1 MDDRTRDPRRA
12 ALGRDAAL
20 ARLRRA
26 TRVSVGVALA
36 LGGAFAALAAGSTH
50 TKKSA
55 APTPVR
61 HTARQPALTV
71 APVPPLV
78 SAAGASSSGDDSSQA
93 SPAAAPA
100 APAPSYA
107 PPVAVSGGS

>member
-1 MDDRTRDPRRA
+1 MHDLPRDPRRA
-12 ALGRDAAL
+12 ALARDAAL
-20 ARLRRA
+20 ARLRRV
-26 TRVSVGVALA
+26 TRASVGAALV

-50 TKKSA
+50 TKKA
-55 APTPVR
+55 VAPTP
-61 HTARQPALTV
+61 ARPSVAQQALAV

-78 SAAGASSSGDDSSQA
+78 SAEEAPSSAGQS
-93 SPAAAPA
+93 SPAAPAA

>member
-12 ALGRDAAL
+12 ALARDAAL
-20 ARLRRA
+20 ARLRRV
-26 TRVSVGVALA
+26 TRASVGAALV

-50 TKKSA
+50 TKKA
-55 APTPVR
+55 VAPTPAR
-61 HTARQPALTV
+61 HTVAQQALIV

-78 SAAGASSSGDDSSQA
+78 SAAEEASSSAGQS
-93 SPAAAPA
+93 SPASAAA

-107 PPVAVSGGS
+107 PPVVVSGGS